1 MREHRTHINNIL
13 YAAKSSV
20 LVKNIRKNAQWQ
32 LDALNV
38 SLSLDNNLADMWY
51 PLDPKFNIYEA
62 TNPYEISGNI
72 SVPKP
77 VVLST
82 SVWLTG

>member
-1 MREHRTHINNIL
+1 MCNIL

-20 LVKNIRKNAQWQ
+20 LVKNVLMNIQWQ

-38 SLSLDNNLADMWY
+38 SLSLDNNLAGMWY

-72 SVPKP
+72 GIPKP

-82 SVWLTG
+82 SCWLAG

>member
-1 MREHRTHINNIL
+1 MCNIL

-20 LVKNIRKNAQWQ
+20 LVKNVLMNIQWQ

-72 SVPKP
+72 SIPKP

-82 SVWLTG
+82 SCWLAG